1 MHSTANARPTLQIK
15 SSSRKTNGTVKLDL
29 CRRISGASN
38 GELILIRGLP
48 GSGKSTMARSLA
60 SEGFLHFEADMFF
73 EVDGQYRYDA
83 SRIREAHSWC
93 QNMARQALAAGKR
106 VVVSNTFTQL
116 RELAPY
122 FSMAQNA
129 RVIEANGKWQ
139 NVHGVPT
146 EILDRMA
153 LRWEPLPEIHAQM

>member
-1 MHSTANARPTLQIK
+1 MHSTSIARPTLQIK
-15 SSSRKTNGTVKLDL
+15 SSSRKPNGAAPDL
-29 CRRISGASN
+29 CRRTSGASN
-38 GELILIRGLP
+38 VELILIRGLP

-153 LRWEPLPEIHAQM
+153 LRWEPLPGNHAQM